1 MSKTATSTDLSSS
14 PSPAFVGEPVTFNA
28 VVAAV
33 EGFRAPT
40 GTVTFSIDGDDQ
52 APVALTSSIDPAASD
67 ATFTTSALT
76 QGTYDVTAR
85 YSGDAHFGVSSAE
98 LTVEVVVADG
108 PRVVAVGVKLVG
120 HFPRGLQVTVTF
132 NEDLNPV
139 PAQSVANYSLKL
151 LRNAPVPPIAIAIQ
165 SAVYDRALRTVTLLC
180 LLGKKPL
187 PGHRL
192 LVINGTTPSGIS
204 DVSGR
209 LLDGAGTGR
218 PGSDFMTL
226 LS

>member
-1 MSKTATSTDLSSS
+1 
-14 PSPAFVGEPVTFNA
+14 VTFNA
-28 VVAAV
+28 EVTAVA
-33 EGFRAPT
+33 GFRAPS
-40 GTVTFSIDGDDQ
+40 GTVTFSIDGNDQ
-52 APVALTSSIDPAASD
+52 APVALTSSTDPAASD

-76 QGTYDVTAR
+76 QGTHAVTAR

-108 PRVVAVGVKLVG
+108 PRVVAVGLQAL
-120 HFPRGLQVTVTF
+120 HFPGRFQITVTF
-132 NEDLNPV
+132 NEHLNPV
-139 PAQSVANYSLKL
+139 PAQSPANYSLK
-151 LRNAPVPPIAIAIQ
+151 RFSNTPAPPIAIAIQ
-165 SAVYDRALRTVTLLC
+165 SAVYDQALRTVTLLFGV
-180 LLGKKPL
+180 GKRKSV
-187 PGHRL
+187 GHLL